1 MERFEWFR
9 FSVPAVPLRRG
20 CCVFQYSLNR
30 EDGSGFGSWKTVL
43 AVPVPRSVPA
53 QRALRDRLM
62 SRGKN
67 CLPTVSR
74 QFLTRNYPRPNCLL
88 KCLPN
93 CLSPTREGFL
103 SSFKINPAVRVIA
116 RQVRDKNCLAAI
128 FAPRHQSVSSGPLGG
143 KTVPT
148 VPVSRFRFGSWAT
161 LQIVPV
167 SLGCGHT
174 GPKPFF
180 GEGSYGTYNTKGP
193 SGTGSSAMRSW
204 NCSENQDWKY

>member
-1 MERFEWFR
+1 
-9 FSVPAVPLRRG
+9 
-20 CCVFQYSLNR
+20 
-30 EDGSGFGSWKTVL
+30 
-43 AVPVPRSVPA
+43 
-53 QRALRDRLM
+53 M

-128 FAPRHQSVSSGPLGG
+128 FAPRHQSVSSGRFLTNGSGG
-143 KTVPT
+143 
-148 VPVSRFRFGSWAT
+148 SASAFGSWGKRFQRLKRAESRT
-161 LQIVPV
+161 KKQGKSEKGGEKKQGLEGQGLLHC
-167 SLGCGHT
+167 SDLYR
-174 GPKPFF
+174 PF
-180 GEGSYGTYNTKGP
+180 
-193 SGTGSSAMRSW
+193 
-204 NCSENQDWKY
+204 QDLSFLAEKDFSRVQRWSVETPQELSFSDEMQHFH